1 MWFRNALI
9 YRLVRPLTLDDD
21 RLQEQLAT
29 HLFRGCGSQDSSALG
44 WVPPLPEGELLY
56 HRAGQQVLFCQRRQ
70 QKVLPA
76 GAVNEKLEEKVRDIE
91 QSEGRSVYRKERQ
104 QLKEELMQTLLP
116 RALTRSRRCYAWL
129 DEGRQLLVIDSS
141 NRTHAEELMNSLR
154 ECLGSLPVI
163 PLTPRQNPETA
174 MTDWVTGASSLP
186 ANLALGRSCD
196 LRDPLTQSNVIRARD
211 QDLNAEELHQHL
223 DHGKQV
229 FRLALCWNEAIE
241 FTLHDDGSLRGLK
254 FSDAL
259 REDAEDAEDARAR
272 FDQSFAVMT
281 LELGHCVEEVVA
293 ALGGPAE

>member
-56 HRAGQQVLFCQRRQ
+56 HRAGQQALFCQRRQ

-76 GAVNEKLEEKVRDIE
+76 GAVNETLEEKVRDIE

-163 PLTPRQNPETA
+163 PLTPRQNPATA
-174 MTDWVTGASSLP
+174 MTDWVTGATSLP
-186 ANLALGRSCD
+186 ANLALARSGG
-196 LRDPLTQSNVIRARD
+196 LRGSLTQRSVVGARL
-211 QDLNAEELHQHL
+211 QDLNAARRRRHL

-229 FRLALCWNEAIE
+229 ARRALCRNEAIE
-241 FTLHDDGSLRGLK
+241 STVHADGSLRGLRC
-254 FSDAL
+254 SVAL
-259 REDAEDAEDARAR
+259 REDAEDAQDARAR
-272 FDQSFAVMT
+272 FGQSF
-281 LELGHCVEEVVA
+281 
-293 ALGGPAE
+293 